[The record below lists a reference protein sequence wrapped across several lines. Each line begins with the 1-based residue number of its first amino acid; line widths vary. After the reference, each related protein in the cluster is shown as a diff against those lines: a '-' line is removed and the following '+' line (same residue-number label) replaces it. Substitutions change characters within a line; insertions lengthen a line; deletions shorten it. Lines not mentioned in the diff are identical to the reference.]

1 MFHKMINPAF
11 DSKNIKQS
19 MSTRTQH
26 TPLNVSRRN
35 SFGGRDFSDK
45 ENETK
50 APKGSKNF
58 MSPTI
63 SAVSKI
69 NPSPRKRVLSDKNQV
84 SRFLSDVKRLT
95 FEGDT
100 KRHHQSCVSFSDV
113 IHIISTDEKE
123 KQFERPHDMTVT
135 DFDESEED
143 KGITSPEFAD
153 REVVGPLLPPYD
165 PKKNYL
171 SPRPQFLHYRPNPS
185 VEKHLDERKQLE
197 ELFISES
204 SSSDTELSAEES
216 VKCEKQDK
224 DGSHEGGTKAVVE
237 EESENVEQLKAESD
251 EEVVCESTEETS
263 QVPKQSGFRPFRFF
277 GWFLAMSLGYLLV
290 SASFS
295 GPTGLSVLKESPL
308 YQFHI
313 PNGIKEFAEANKLEE
328 LSEKLWTLTE
338 SSLVYMDKMISRLGG
353 GTEEYALLQ
362 FHNLTY
368 SLEENTVFQ
377 PTRVEINGE
386 PLHEKVR
393 GENSF
398 EDDYELEEE
407 SGEIEDGGAESNEVD
422 ERTEMPPGTDIELK
436 EGEAFA
442 IEEPEVILPEVN
454 NDAEGLESQESL
466 ETGSTKKE
474 QDEIEAESEAIYI
487 NQNDV
492 KTHAMKGHQQ
502 KETLLADAECES
514 EDGLAPESSDDLHP
528 EFQHSNVDD
537 AESEPVDG
545 FSGIAAETSDD
556 LHPKLQQSEVVDAE
570 SESGEVAAETSDDDL
585 HPEVRSFNKAITVL
599 LSSTVLVLLAAVAFS
614 FARKA
619 KHVAEPAP
627 ETEEIN
633 LTHEPVENLVK
644 EKLSSLNIQ
653 AKEEVDDRISNSVHK
668 KSTSLSNNKDPKEHQ
683 SLGGNSK
690 LRRES
695 LASSAS
701 EYSVGSFSYG
711 SFTTYEKIP
720 IKSGDGEE
728 EMITPLEVHEKNRAV
743 IKHKETSSVNNSS
756 APSTTTEETAVTIM
770 GEATETTTLD
780 HSFRTG
786 PHQTTGTWSTH
797 RGSSTLPT
805 GTPSRK

>member
-1 MFHKMINPAF
+1 
-11 DSKNIKQS
+11 
-19 MSTRTQH
+19 
-26 TPLNVSRRN
+26 
-35 SFGGRDFSDK
+35 
-45 ENETK
+45 
-50 APKGSKNF
+50 

-135 DFDESEED
+135 DFDEN
-143 KGITSPEFAD
+143 

-720 IKSGDGEE
+720 IKSVRRWRGRDDNTCETFKPNQK
-728 EMITPLEVHEKNRAV
+728 TPPTFFYAMREAWFAKATSIKSLVLHGLADLTRLGLEVHEKNRAV